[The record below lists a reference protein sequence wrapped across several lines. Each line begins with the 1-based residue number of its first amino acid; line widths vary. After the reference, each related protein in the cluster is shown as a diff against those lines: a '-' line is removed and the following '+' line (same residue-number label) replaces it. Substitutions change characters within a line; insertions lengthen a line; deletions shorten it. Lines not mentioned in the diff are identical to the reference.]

1 MEKTKQETISFY
13 HGNVDE
19 NFSIDSINVT
29 KKTRL
34 SPGTSIIGFYMYG
47 EEDRSAIIRQTL
59 QSNYLNNSNNGIAKI
74 TMPKELKI
82 LKSTPFSICS
92 ITREQIVQL
101 QKEYD
106 LIVASGKSEFIL
118 LNKDKILNLEVL
130 PIDIKEAIKEEKK
143 HELVLTSK
151 NKN

>member
-1 MEKTKQETISFY
+1 
-13 HGNVDE
+13 
-19 NFSIDSINVT
+19 
-29 KKTRL
+29 
-34 SPGTSIIGFYMYG
+34 MYG

-143 HELVLTSK
+143 HGLVLTSK